1 MGKKAGNALSKIS
14 SMATAETFKEY
25 DDVEMKMRYI

>member
-14 SMATAETFKEY
+14 SMAAAETFKEITDY
-25 DDVEMKMRYI
+25 DEL

>member
-14 SMATAETFKEY
+14 SMATAETFE
-25 DDVEMKMRYI
+25 ELNEEQMKMRYI